1 MCLISIQLRQHAV
14 YKLVL
19 VANRDEQYD
28 RPALPAHFW
37 PDHPDLLAGKDL
49 SARGTWLGIT
59 KQGRIAAVTN
69 SYLITTQESDQKLS
83 RGNLVMDYLTGN
95 IGPEGYLEQIR
106 QQRTDY
112 NGFNLL
118 IGSSDSLHHYNNI
131 LDEISIIQTGSH
143 AVSNATLDTPWP
155 KVTLT
160 KAAMAEL
167 ASSSELDEEAIF
179 RIMADRTPPSDDQL
193 PDLPLP
199 LPILRAV
206 SANFIRT
213 ERYGTRSTTL
223 ILIDHS
229 DQVTFVERS
238 YLPDGTSSD
247 VRFNF
252 LLMAEE
258 K

>member
-1 MCLISIQLRQHAV
+1 MCLISLQLSQHDS
-14 YKLVL
+14 YKLIL

-28 RPALPAHFW
+28 RPSLPAHFW

-49 SARGTWLGIT
+49 SEYGTWLGIT

-69 SYLITTQESDQKLS
+69 SYLTTDQESDKKLT
-83 RGNLVMDYLTGN
+83 RGNLVVDYLTGSMD
-95 IGPEGYLEQIR
+95 PVEYLEQVR

-112 NGFNLL
+112 NGFNL
-118 IGSSDSLHHYNNI
+118 IVGSSDSIHHYNNI
-131 LDEISIIQTGSH
+131 LDEYNVLQTGNH
-143 AVSNATLDTPWP
+143 AVSNATLDIPWP

-160 KAAMAEL
+160 KAAMAEM
-167 ASSSELDEEAIF
+167 ASSSPLDEEAIL
-179 RIMADRTPPSDDQL
+179 RIMADRTPPPDDQL

-199 LPILRAV
+199 LPIKRAV
-206 SANFIRT
+206 SANFIQT

-238 YLPDGTSSD
+238 YLPDGTNSD
-247 VRFNF
+247 VRFSF
-252 LLMAEE
+252 RLLTE

>member
-131 LDEISIIQTGSH
+131 LDEFIIIQTGSH

-206 SANFIRT
+206 SANFIQT

-223 ILIDHS
+223 ILIDHC